1 MKLLHTSD
9 WHLGQNFMGK
19 SRQEEHKFFLQWLLD
34 TIAKEDID
42 VLVVAGDIF
51 DTSTPPNYALEL
63 YYNFLT
69 KLSSSSCK
77 YVIIIAGNHDS
88 ISTLKASKELLK
100 VLNVYVIAS
109 GDEDEEELIE
119 IYIKDRLE
127 AIVCAVPFLRDYVVR
142 KSLDA
147 QSMQDK
153 EYAFTKGIKQHY
165 IDIYNKA
172 LKIKQDKDIPIIA
185 TGHFT
190 TVGSKTS
197 DSEKDI
203 YIGGTLH
210 IDSGFLSDMFDYTA
224 LGHLHINQSIGSDK
238 VCYSGSP
245 IELSFSEASS
255 KKKVNIITF
264 VDGVLNLSKIV
275 IPLYRNLYV
284 IDGDMDS
291 VLKELE
297 SIEDNSIWIEIN
309 LRDDNPLYANQV
321 IRQKV
326 QELELSVLAI
336 KTNSKINRLQK
347 DEFNGVSLDELSP
360 LEVFEKCLE
369 KDDIDDKELKDSL
382 VVYFK
387 DILSEVE
394 R

>member
-34 TIAKEDID
+34 TITKEDID

-284 IDGDMDS
+284 IGGDMDS

>member
-284 IDGDMDS
+284 IGGDMDS

>member
-119 IYIKDRLE
+119 IYLKDKLE

-165 IDIYNKA
+165 VDIYNKA

-224 LGHLHINQSIGSDK
+224 LGHLHINQSVGSDK

-264 VDGVLNLSKIV
+264 VDGMLNLSKIV

-297 SIEDNSIWIEIN
+297 SIEDNSMWIEIN

-326 QELELSVLAI
+326 QELGLSVLAI
-336 KTNSKINRLQK
+336 KSNSKINRLQK

-387 DILSEVE
+387 DILSKVE